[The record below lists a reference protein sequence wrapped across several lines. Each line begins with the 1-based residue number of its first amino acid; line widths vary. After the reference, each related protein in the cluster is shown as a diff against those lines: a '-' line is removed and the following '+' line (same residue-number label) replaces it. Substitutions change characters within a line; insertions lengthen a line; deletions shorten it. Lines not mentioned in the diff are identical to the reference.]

1 MKESGHV
8 MAAAHV
14 LFANDPLSTAS
25 MEDTVW
31 PSRAQFLQHNLD
43 QFASWLSRWKLPAF
57 LQAYWR
63 TFLQEEWDNHASQVG
78 NIPKWDV
85 RRVQQFK
92 RLLDGWVL
100 TPADHFSQVLHMAC
114 PQHYDFLLRRTFED
128 PQIFTECYNPSIVIR
143 SKILENF
150 PKCLTEY
157 TWAVNWHGRL
167 PGAYVLP
174 KPSKSFSKARPI
186 ITYAGSCAS
195 ILGRLL
201 GTCLLS
207 MLLCVFGS
215 HASLPVQS
223 ILREVWRCM
232 RRIPV
237 DVETVGRQQ
246 DLIGFFNSVPHRRIQ
261 EDVEYVVHRYCVAQG
276 VSIDSVLH
284 AHQNQKERVQR
295 IFQGKYG
302 AKKFMLHHSFFQLG
316 RQVYR
321 QHLGPAM
328 GSQWSP
334 VLCAIVAAT
343 REHMF
348 YTSLLPNARMGEAF
362 EPFRSVCRYVDNRYM
377 VYVPGAEKH
386 PIFPLWTDLEFI
398 PAQFYWRIT
407 FLQPA
412 MLSKLRS
419 VQSAGSMRYSMAG
432 FQSRALLIAR
442 FVRPRCLIPAQ
453 IADLL
458 QQYRWKGIA
467 CQDFVENL
475 RSLERRFQIPLLRH
489 DVLRMV
495 R

>member
-1 MKESGHV
+1 MCVCEFFRQVCPDCLVKESGHV

-14 LFANDPLSTAS
+14 LLANDPLSTAS

-63 TFLQEEWDNHASQVG
+63 TVLQEEWDNRASQVG

-128 PQIFTECYNPSIVIR
+128 PQIFTQCYNPSIVIR

-186 ITYAGSCAS
+186 ITYAGSWAS
-195 ILGRLL
+195 TLGRLL

-207 MLLCVFGS
+207 MLVCVFGS

-246 DLIGFFNSVPHRRIQ
+246 DLIGSVPHRRIQ
-261 EDVEYVVHRYCVAQG
+261 EDVEYVVHRYCAAQG

-284 AHQNQKERVQR
+284 VHQNQKERVQR
-295 IFQGKYG
+295 IFQGKYR
-302 AKKFMLHHSFFQLG
+302 AKSLQYRAVCIRDIVEITKFMLHHSFFQLG

-321 QHLGPAM
+321 VGAAM
-328 GSQWSP
+328 GSQ
-334 VLCAIVAAT
+334 
-343 REHMF
+343 
-348 YTSLLPNARMGEAF
+348 AR
-362 EPFRSVCRYVDNRYM
+362 
-377 VYVPGAEKH
+377 
-386 PIFPLWTDLEFI
+386 L
-398 PAQFYWRIT
+398 
-407 FLQPA
+407 
-412 MLSKLRS
+412 
-419 VQSAGSMRYSMAG
+419 
-432 FQSRALLIAR
+432 
-442 FVRPRCLIPAQ
+442 
-453 IADLL
+453 
-458 QQYRWKGIA
+458 
-467 CQDFVENL
+467 
-475 RSLERRFQIPLLRH
+475 
-489 DVLRMV
+489 
-495 R
+495 